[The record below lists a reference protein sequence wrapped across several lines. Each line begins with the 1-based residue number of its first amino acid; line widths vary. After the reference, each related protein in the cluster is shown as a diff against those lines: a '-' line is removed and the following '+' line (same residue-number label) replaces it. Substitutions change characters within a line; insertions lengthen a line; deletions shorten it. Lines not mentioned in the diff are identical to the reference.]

1 MQAKGYRFK
10 SDILHEDGSIAQLVE
25 QGTENPC
32 VGGSIP
38 PGPTKKM
45 ITDKEFQELE
55 KMAKLKFEE
64 EEKKKIMIELNKI
77 IDKLKILSRE
87 K

>member
-1 MQAKGYRFK
+1 MVRFH
-10 SDILHEDGSIAQLVE
+10 L
-25 QGTENPC
+25 
-32 VGGSIP
+32 
-38 PGPTKKM
+38 GPQKKM

-55 KMAKLKFEE
+55 KMAKLKFEND
-64 EEKKKIMIELNKI
+64 EKKKIMIELNKI